1 MKLVFVANRIPYP
14 PFRGDKL
21 KIYNLAKCLAPKH
34 ELHLI
39 TFYETEKEL
48 TYQTHLNTVFTTV
61 TLIPLP
67 KWRCI
72 LNTLLTFFLPNTP
85 FQVGYFRSRLF
96 KKTIQKKLDLIKPQ
110 GIHVQHLRMAQ
121 QIPANYRHLTLLDL
135 PDAISMYY
143 QRRANHSASPLAKL
157 AYSWETQRLK
167 RYEHKVLCLF
177 PKVLCCSA
185 EDGLHLQQLHPQTKV
200 SILENGVDVHTYS
213 PRINRQPAAL
223 KLLFTGNM
231 DYAPNV
237 DAVQYFADEIFP
249 KIQAQFP
256 EVVFEIAG
264 GRPIPAVLA
273 LNSRSGIRVTGFIP
287 NLADAYASATIVVAP
302 LRFGA
307 GTQNKVLEALSMDI
321 PVVCTPIGFHGIG
334 LGQGEGIWC
343 ERSTDDIIERILKL
357 LAEPE
362 KHKLMASDGGKSIR
376 QRFNWQTISQQLI
389 NYFQDI
395 QTAR

>member
-1 MKLVFVANRIPYP
+1 
-14 PFRGDKL
+14 
-21 KIYNLAKCLAPKH
+21 
-34 ELHLI
+34 
-39 TFYETEKEL
+39 
-48 TYQTHLNTVFTTV
+48 
-61 TLIPLP
+61 
-67 KWRCI
+67 
-72 LNTLLTFFLPNTP
+72 
-85 FQVGYFRSRLF
+85 
-96 KKTIQKKLDLIKPQ
+96 
-110 GIHVQHLRMAQ
+110 
-121 QIPANYRHLTLLDL
+121 
-135 PDAISMYY
+135 
-143 QRRANHSASPLAKL
+143 
-157 AYSWETQRLK
+157 
-167 RYEHKVLCLF
+167 
-177 PKVLCCSA
+177 
-185 EDGLHLQQLHPQTKV
+185 
-200 SILENGVDVHTYS
+200 
-213 PRINRQPAAL
+213 
-223 KLLFTGNM
+223 M

-256 EVVFEIAG
+256 EVIFEIAG